1 MITGMRAIRGPVLNP
16 LPAGRPLPATGP
28 FPVGNI
34 AYWPD
39 GVIVGDERG
48 RIVAAGPWEEITSR
62 LGLAADEVPRS
73 VGLILPPLLDAHI
86 HIPQHPIRGRFTEN
100 ITADPLGGRLIASL
114 EQNVF
119 PAEGRCESPAYARH
133 VIAAFAADTLASG
146 VIGGA
151 AYMTVHARATRI
163 ALEQLPETWS
173 VGLVLMNRRCP
184 DFLRTD
190 EPSLATDIAALA
202 ADFGR
207 RLIVTDRFAVS
218 VDTPLR
224 RMGVALAKQYG
235 LRMQTHLNEQRA
247 EKTLVETVLYPDAAS
262 YTDVYRRDGLLDC
275 EPILAHCIQMRPE
288 EFEMVAASASSI
300 AHCPVSNTLLGSGVM
315 PLDMVRAAGI
325 PYSLCT
331 DVGASPTTSLFC
343 EMAQFLKVHA
353 ASSAAATPEEA
364 LRLVTSAPA
373 AMLGLGSRLGSF
385 APGME
390 YSLIE
395 VAWDSPAAPADAREA
410 ILSGLL
416 RMNPD
421 QLAAWRD
428 GRHPLAQAATRL
440 REGGL
445 DWGDDL
451 ARLDEDV
458 RQTAAHVE
466 GRVRRVTLAGRV
478 VWAAVG

>member
-1 MITGMRAIRGPVLNP
+1 
-16 LPAGRPLPATGP
+16 
-28 FPVGNI
+28 
-34 AYWPD
+34 
-39 GVIVGDERG
+39 
-48 RIVAAGPWEEITSR
+48 
-62 LGLAADEVPRS
+62 
-73 VGLILPPLLDAHI
+73 
-86 HIPQHPIRGRFTEN
+86 
-100 ITADPLGGRLIASL
+100 
-114 EQNVF
+114 
-119 PAEGRCESPAYARH
+119 
-133 VIAAFAADTLASG
+133 
-146 VIGGA
+146 
-151 AYMTVHARATRI
+151 
-163 ALEQLPETWS
+163 
-173 VGLVLMNRRCP
+173 
-184 DFLRTD
+184 
-190 EPSLATDIAALA
+190 
-202 ADFGR
+202 
-207 RLIVTDRFAVS
+207 
-218 VDTPLR
+218 
-224 RMGVALAKQYG
+224 
-235 LRMQTHLNEQRA
+235 
-247 EKTLVETVLYPDAAS
+247 
-262 YTDVYRRDGLLDC
+262 
-275 EPILAHCIQMRPE
+275 
-288 EFEMVAASASSI
+288 MVAASASSI